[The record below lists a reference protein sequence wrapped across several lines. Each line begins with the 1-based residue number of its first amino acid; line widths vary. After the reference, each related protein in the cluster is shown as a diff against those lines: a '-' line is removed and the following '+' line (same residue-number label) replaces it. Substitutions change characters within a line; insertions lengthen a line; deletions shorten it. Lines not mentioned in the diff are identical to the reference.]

1 LTPIAVTSLETVEHF
16 ALARARLDDVYGVHD
31 VIESV
36 IEVFETG
43 LNEIP
48 LNAGPQQ
55 QRQARVND
63 LGGGIA
69 VQGASAGELVAHRRS
84 SRASA

>member
-1 LTPIAVTSLETVEHF
+1 MMLESALDLVEC
-16 ALARARLDDVYGVHD
+16 VVK
-31 VIESV
+31 V
-36 IEVFETG
+36 
-43 LNEIP
+43 LNPGFNKIP
-48 LNAGPQQ
+48 LNADPQQ

-63 LGGGIA
+63 LGAGIA